1 MSNDDLLKLFRVWI
15 DETYKSTGKIPLT
28 VDEPKLVEQRL
39 MEIFSTVV
47 DWKELNNGTNI

>member
-1 MSNDDLLKLFRVWI
+1 MTNDDLLKMFRVWI

-28 VDEPKLVEQRL
+28 IDEPKLVEQRL

-47 DWKELNNGTNI
+47 NCNELNNDSNI

>member
-1 MSNDDLLKLFRVWI
+1 MTDEKLLKMFRVWI

-39 MEIFSTVV
+39 MEIFGSVV
-47 DWKELNNGTNI
+47 NWKELNNDTNI

>member
-39 MEIFSTVV
+39 MEIFGSVV
-47 DWKELNNGTNI
+47 NWKELNNGTNI